1 MVFTRFFLILLTWYW
16 VWLDITGFDWVL
28 PGSTGFYWVYYV
40 LSSFTGFTEVYWVF
54 PGSPH
59 YLPEFTGFYRVW
71 PIIESSLTGFYWV
84 LLGFTRFYWVSL
96 GFSRF
101 YSLDTE
107 LTGFDWVWLGFIGF
121 FWIFTEFKK
130 DESRLT
136 GFYLAQTWPLR
147 KRWWHFLVTKD
158 PFSFF
163 FSGRCLREEQRVFL
177 SFFFSIHY
185 SNLAIFF
192 KEKKKKENVPKAA
205 SSDFGGALSS
215 PRSEIAD
222 RGIPRIATRRKRRT
236 WSANKEIAFFLFYI
250 YIFIYIFRGHSPSF
264 QLLLRPMTHWMG
276 IFFDFESFHRG
287 WGISRGPR

>member
-1 MVFTRFFLILLTWYW
+1 MAFKKKMVALSGDERSIFF
-16 VWLDITGFDWVL
+16 F
-28 PGSTGFYWVYYV
+28 
-40 LSSFTGFTEVYWVF
+40 
-54 PGSPH
+54 
-59 YLPEFTGFYRVW
+59 
-71 PIIESSLTGFYWV
+71 
-84 LLGFTRFYWVSL
+84 
-96 GFSRF
+96 
-101 YSLDTE
+101 
-107 LTGFDWVWLGFIGF
+107 F
-121 FWIFTEFKK
+121 FWQMSEGGA
-130 DESRLT
+130 E
-136 GFYLAQTWPLR
+136 G
-147 KRWWHFLVTKD
+147 
-158 PFSFF
+158 
-163 FSGRCLREEQRVFL
+163 VFII
-177 SFFFSIHY
+177 FFSIHY

>member
-1 MVFTRFFLILLTWYW
+1 M
-16 VWLDITGFDWVL
+16 
-28 PGSTGFYWVYYV
+28 
-40 LSSFTGFTEVYWVF
+40 
-54 PGSPH
+54 
-59 YLPEFTGFYRVW
+59 FYRVLLGLLRFTGSFQALLTTYRNL
-71 PIIESSLTGFYWV
+71 PGFIGFDQIESSLTGFYWV

-177 SFFFSIHY
+177 SFFFRFTI
-185 SNLAIFF
+185 AILPFSS
-192 KEKKKKENVPKAA
+192 KKKKRKKMFQKLRVRISAA
-205 SSDFGGALSS
+205 RCRARDRRLQIVEFQGS
-215 PRSEIAD
+215 PLEEKEGHGRPTKRLPSFFFIYTYLYIYSGD
-222 RGIPRIATRRKRRT
+222 IPRVSSCCSGRWHTG
-236 WSANKEIAFFLFYI
+236 WAFSLTLNHFIEAGAFLEG
-250 YIFIYIFRGHSPSF
+250 RGS
-264 QLLLRPMTHWMG
+264 
-276 IFFDFESFHRG
+276 
-287 WGISRGPR
+287 